1 MSTPRRPRG
10 KRSAA
15 RMPATATGTILA
27 VEEYHRVVASLRQA
41 YGPAAAAE
49 REGRQKEAFKV
60 DERRRFL
67 DLLQEQGAASLLEVG
82 AGTGHDSLYFQEQG
96 LRVLC
101 TDLSPAMVE
110 LCRAKGL
117 DARVADFLSLG
128 VPPASFDAVYAL
140 NCLLHVPT
148 PDLPRVLEAIGEV
161 LVPEG
166 LFYVGTWGGADE
178 EGPMRD
184 GHHRVPRF
192 FAFRS
197 DRLMT
202 EILAEHFH
210 VLSFTTFDVDGNH
223 FQSFVLK
230 KPGAAVR

>member
-1 MSTPRRPRG
+1 M
-10 KRSAA
+10 
-15 RMPATATGTILA
+15 
-27 VEEYHRVVASLRQA
+27 EEYYRVVASLRQA

-49 REGRQKEAFKV
+49 RDGRKKETFKL

-67 DLLQEQGAASLLEVG
+67 DLLRDRGAASLLEVG

-110 LCRAKGL
+110 FCRAKGL
-117 DARVADFLSLG
+117 DARVADFLGLG

-148 PDLPRVLEAIGEV
+148 PDLPRVLAAIGDV
-161 LVPEG
+161 LVPGG
-166 LFYVGTWGGADE
+166 LFYAGTWGGADE

-184 GHHRVPRF
+184 GHHRVPRSS
-192 FAFRS
+192 RS
-197 DRLMT
+197 
-202 EILAEHFH
+202 
-210 VLSFTTFDVDGNH
+210 
-223 FQSFVLK
+223 
-230 KPGAAVR
+230 VRIG

>member
-1 MSTPRRPRG
+1 
-10 KRSAA
+10 
-15 RMPATATGTILA
+15 
-27 VEEYHRVVASLRQA
+27 VQEYHRVVASLREA

-49 REGRQKEAFKV
+49 RDGREKETFKV

-67 DLLQEQGAASLLEVG
+67 DLLRDRGATSLLEVG
-82 AGTGHDSLYFQEQG
+82 AGTGHDSLFFQGQG

-101 TDLSPAMVE
+101 TDLSPAMVG

-128 VPPASFDAVYAL
+128 VPSASFDAVYAL

-148 PDLPRVLEAIGEV
+148 PDLRRVLEAIGEV
-161 LVPEG
+161 LVPGG

-178 EGPMRD
+178 EGPMRED
-184 GHHRVPRF
+184 RYPVPPF

-197 DRLMT
+197 DQVMRQA
-202 EILAEHFH
+202 LAEHFR
-210 VLSFTTFDVDGNH
+210 VLSFTTFDADGGH
-223 FQSFVLK
+223 FQSFMLE
-230 KPGAAVR
+230 KPRTAAGPARP

>member
-1 MSTPRRPRG
+1 M
-10 KRSAA
+10 
-15 RMPATATGTILA
+15 A
-27 VEEYHRVVASLRQA
+27 VEEYHRVVAGLRQA

-67 DLLQEQGAASLLEVG
+67 DLLQEQGATSLLEVG

-101 TDLSPAMVE
+101 TGLSPAMVE

-202 EILAEHFH
+202 EILAERFH

-223 FQSFVLK
+223 FQSFVLE
-230 KPGAAVR
+230 KPGQPLGERQDLKDTS